1 MVFLVDRQY
10 NFRMVSHFHTTSP
23 NPYLPEGTNLSKV
36 IIANF
41 FDGELVVDSPWRKE
55 SLAPIFLIF
64 DALIVN
70 TSNVIGEPFNL
81 RLKTA
86 HDYIARRFLPARSLP
101 GKEEKLPPIDV
112 YMKEMFHVW
121 DAKELMPKLVEQRK
135 LMHENDGLIF
145 TVDECP
151 YYPGTCEQIW
161 KWKPVDQNSIDFV
174 LRATMVD

>member
-1 MVFLVDRQY
+1 MHKTLVCEKTDGMRFLLLEILIGRQLMVFLVDRQY
-10 NFRMVSHFHTTSP
+10 NFRMVSHFHTTTP

-36 IIANF
+36 MIANF

-101 GKEEKLPPIDV
+101 GK
-112 YMKEMFHVW
+112 
-121 DAKELMPKLVEQRK
+121 
-135 LMHENDGLIF
+135 
-145 TVDECP
+145 
-151 YYPGTCEQIW
+151 
-161 KWKPVDQNSIDFV
+161 
-174 LRATMVD
+174 